1 MGLKEKNLNRVRV
14 GFGFYYKTRNPARNS
29 VIYIITKIPSYI
41 YIVINPNIS
50 HSSFH
55 FSIQLP
61 RLSSLQLTPPP
72 LISLLTIS
80 LTPNLTAGPTA
91 LPLSAALALI
101 AVPSCFSSL
110 THCLTRPLLPLHLSV
125 LSLTWPQAHKQSRT
139 GTAPFRPRRR

>member
-61 RLSSLQLTPPP
+61 HLSSLQLTPSP
-72 LISLLTIS
+72 LISS
-80 LTPNLTAGPTA
+80 AHNLTAGPTA
-91 LPLSAALALI
+91 LPLSAALALT

-125 LSLTWPQAHKQSRT
+125 LSLTRPQAHKQSST